1 MLVGAALWHQHAE
14 PQATFVASCRT
25 GETNTLIRLCCCA
38 ATNTASR
45 ASSMPPFVCPVGGSC
60 GEGSGG
66 EDDGSDGGSG
76 NGSSV
81 DTTCVRGRCVVVVS

>member
-1 MLVGAALWHQHAE
+1 MCSGRLCGTSTQSRRQRLSHPVE
-14 PQATFVASCRT
+14 DFATC
-25 GETNTLIRLCCCA
+25 IRLCCCA

-76 NGSSV
+76 NGSSG

>member
-1 MLVGAALWHQHAE
+1 MLGAALWHQHPE
-14 PQATFVASCRT
+14 PQATFVASC
-25 GETNTLIRLCCCA
+25 IRLCCCA

-60 GEGSGG
+60 GSGG

-76 NGSSV
+76 NGSSG

>member
-1 MLVGAALWHQHAE
+1 
-14 PQATFVASCRT
+14 
-25 GETNTLIRLCCCA
+25 
-38 ATNTASR
+38 
-45 ASSMPPFVCPVGGSC
+45 MPPFVCPVGGSC

-81 DTTCVRGRCVVVVS
+81 DTTCVRGYLLVYIQPWPIVSDSLWQGSLE